1 MWESGSLTT
10 EARAVKIQS
19 VCNRLYSVGTS
30 VNRSGAWQQV
40 PRQLR
45 ALNVSP
51 GTLRNCTTVILPH
64 TLNIV
69 AA

>member
-10 EARAVKIQS
+10 ETRTVNIQS
-19 VCNRLYSVGTS
+19 VCNSSLQCRGQRQSIWRLAT
-30 VNRSGAWQQV
+30 GAETV
-40 PRQLR
+40 ARVH
-45 ALNVSP
+45 VSP
-51 GTLRNCTTVILPH
+51 GTLRNCTTVIFSH